1 MLSRHLAYIRTS
13 PCKLNFT
20 DDYFQPNMIISS
32 VADASVINLYSN
44 VTLQYVCHGLKIEKK
59 KIQRSICQNI
69 KEATG
74 MQLTLTL

>member
-59 KIQRSICQNI
+59 KKF
-69 KEATG
+69 KEAFVKISKK
-74 MQLTLTL
+74 QLACN